1 MRIYGIG
8 VDIVEIERI
17 SKILKNR
24 LIVKRL
30 FSENEI
36 SKCKKVKNNSACFAK
51 KFAAKEAFSKAL
63 GTGLGKLIKFKEIII
78 LNEKKGKP
86 YIKLTNTTKKNV
98 EKRLNKKS
106 FKIFLSLSDESK
118 YAIAFVTI
126 VS

>member
-36 SKCKKVKNNSACFAK
+36 SKCMKVKNNSACFAK